1 MRFVLMWCLWVRIGG
16 PCPPIIR
23 VLENHIRVSDSSHL
37 SPSFIIT
44 SIITFLTI
52 IQTYDE
58 NFHSFSVESHYG
70 FRRWPFI
77 SLFCNYLSGL
87 TLFTR
92 LSNFNRVAS
101 SLGTPSSFTRYT
113 DKDYILF
120 IEFILKS
127 FVSYGHTLGKRFNVL
142 NSFNRN
148 VWM

>member
-1 MRFVLMWCLWVRIGG
+1 MPLSARSSPCLR
-16 PCPPIIR
+16 IIR

-44 SIITFLTI
+44 SIITFLTKI
-52 IQTYDE
+52 PPYVK
-58 NFHSFSVESHYG
+58 NYHSYSVESHYG

-77 SLFCNYLSGL
+77 SLFCNYLTGR

-92 LSNFNRVAS
+92 LSNFNRVPS
-101 SLGTPSSFTRYT
+101 SLGTPSPKSSFTSYT